1 MELKGVIFDMDG
13 VIVNSEPQ
21 HVAFEVD
28 ILKSLGIDFPENGF
42 PEYAGLAMD
51 KFWLSLKERYNLKQ
65 PVEELL
71 AYDTAM
77 RAKAF
82 REQDHF
88 DIPSGVVGLIKSFK
102 RAGIPLALASSSHT
116 MVIDAIL
123 DKLGFRRYFDVVVS
137 GFELKNGKPAPDIFL
152 YAADLLGTP
161 HAESMVIED
170 TANGVLAAKNA
181 GMKCLGYQNPT
192 NPTRQDLSKA
202 DLVIDSFESVTLDQ
216 LKKVMEG

>member
-1 MELKGVIFDMDG
+1 M
-13 VIVNSEPQ
+13 NSEPQ

-28 ILKSLGIDFPENGF
+28 ILKSLGIDFPASGF

-82 REQDHF
+82 RQHDHF
-88 DIPSGVVGLIKSFK
+88 DVPDGVVSLIKSLK
-102 RAGIPLALASSSHT
+102 RADIPLALASSSHT
-116 MVIDAIL
+116 LVIDAIL
-123 DKLGFRRYFDVVVS
+123 DKLGYRRYFDVVVS

-152 YAADLLGTP
+152 YASDLLGTP
-161 HAESMVIED
+161 HAETLVIED

-192 NPTRQDLSKA
+192 NPTRQDLSMA
-202 DLVIDSFESVTLDQ
+202 DLISDSFESVTVDQ
-216 LKKVMEG
+216 LRKVMED